1 MEEESMER
9 RGFFADTAAR
19 HVRFALL
26 LFCAL
31 CLLGP
36 ARQAGARPLPA
47 RDSEAVLLA
56 RQGQPL
62 YWYPREIDDIV
73 FLINRSLCRE
83 EITDWQ
89 DLYHSRAV
97 LGIEDND
104 ADWKSG
110 ILALTLALRG
120 SCHEKDVLS
129 LLTEL
134 WRDGRLVIHYQGR
147 EYSRDRSAVAPA
159 PFPVEILFRS
169 EAERRRQL
177 QDRNHLAL
185 VTPRT
190 HPLRVTRGLLSDR
203 PLIGANAQP
212 PRPDLEDSETF
223 EATHMALPSLL
234 RRHVAHYRVWA
245 RNGRT
250 SLTAAYLVTFAAIFL
265 VFGFLRHHIQR
276 RNVLLAAC
284 LAEGSVLLLALVRF
298 FKLYTDENSTLNRF
312 LWYAFY
318 PSYFLIALSLLL
330 AVYYMTRR
338 HGDFRVPSWWKALAV
353 LDGAACLV
361 VLTND
366 LTEFFAAFPLGF
378 THSSDIYEITL
389 AGSFLK
395 CFLAAQFCAA
405 VFFLVRNGCAMLRC
419 PRKRPDGTGEE
430 TEAGTARAVLL
441 GKYALPAL
449 ILCLELAYHFCYGMN
464 LASARYWDTCLVLIW
479 GCLAFAAISDYLYL
493 LPVNRGYERAFDCST
508 VSMAICD
515 STGNT
520 VYGILPRSQPPES
533 GLVLHRLPL
542 DKGSFWWQE
551 DLSEIRRLRHS
562 LDLSNRTLSRYV
574 RLLRR
579 RREIRSR
586 YLTLQQ
592 QNRLFA
598 ELAAVC
604 ESKSHAVRVLT
615 GQLERQDLDRPGQK
629 RVMRLVSC
637 LIVYLKKRCVLLL
650 SSKGQ
655 GTIKPLEFM
664 MALRESCDYFTAAG
678 LQSACTY
685 RLDRSLLAAGD
696 ALTLYDL
703 AEFLLES
710 CSRRS
715 GETVLLSLV
724 ETGGALRL
732 VCLASPGLAEILAAA
747 GHVLARRKDWVSCQ
761 TELDKDDDSV
771 TLYITLQPGEEGG
784 TAS

>member
-1 MEEESMER
+1 MER
-9 RGFFADTAAR
+9 RGFFADVAAR
-19 HVRFALL
+19 YIRLALL

-31 CLLGP
+31 CLLCP
-36 ARQAGARPLPA
+36 ARPAGAGPLPA
-47 RDSEAVLLA
+47 RDSEAVLLV

-73 FLINRSLCRE
+73 FLVNRGLCQE
-83 EITDWQ
+83 EISDWQ
-89 DLYHSRAV
+89 DLYRSRAV
-97 LGIEDND
+97 IGIEDGD

-120 SCHEKDVLS
+120 SCREQDVLS

-134 WRDGRLVIHYQGR
+134 WQDGRLVVHYRGR
-147 EYSRDRSAVAPA
+147 EYSRDHSAVAPA

-177 QDRNHLAL
+177 QDRNHLVL

-190 HPLRVTRGLLSDR
+190 HPLHVTRGLLSDR
-203 PLIGANAQP
+203 PLAGGNARP
-212 PRPDLEDSETF
+212 PQTDLEDPETF
-223 EATHMALPSLL
+223 EATCLALPALL
-234 RRHVAHYRVWA
+234 RRHVARYRVWA

-250 SLTAAYLVTFAAIFL
+250 SLIAAYLVTFAAIFL
-265 VFGFLRHHIQR
+265 VFGFLQHHTQR
-276 RNVLLAAC
+276 RNVLLAAR
-284 LAEGSVLLLALVRF
+284 LAEGSLVLLALVRF
-298 FKLYTDENSTLNRF
+298 FKLYTDETSPLNRF

-318 PSYFLIALSLLL
+318 PPYFLIALSLLL
-330 AVYYMTRR
+330 SIYYMTRR
-338 HGDFRVPSWWKALAV
+338 HGDFRVPSWWKGLAA

-361 VLTND
+361 ILTND
-366 LTEFFAAFPLGF
+366 LTEAFAAFPLGPALG
-378 THSSDIYEITL
+378 SNVYEITL
-389 AGSFLK
+389 AGSLIK

-405 VFFLVRNGCAMLRC
+405 FLLLVRNSCAMVRH
-419 PRKRPDGTGEE
+419 PRKRPDETGERAD
-430 TEAGTARAVLL
+430 AGTVLQW
-441 GKYALPAL
+441 KYALPAL
-449 ILCLELAYHFCYGMN
+449 ILSLELAYHFCYGMN
-464 LASARYWDTCLVLIW
+464 LASARHWDTCLVLIW
-479 GCLAFAAISDYLYL
+479 GCLAFAAVSDYLYL

-515 STGNT
+515 AAGHT
-520 VYGILPRSQPPES
+520 VYGILPRPHPPES

-542 DKGSFWWQE
+542 DRGSFWWQE

-598 ELAAVC
+598 ELAAIC

-615 GQLERQDLDRPGQK
+615 GQLERRDLDRTGQK
-629 RVMRLVSC
+629 RIMRLVSC

-655 GTIKPLEFM
+655 GTVKSLEFM
-664 MALRESCDYFTAAG
+664 MALRESCDSFTAAG

-685 RLDRSLLAAGD
+685 RLDRPLLAAGD
-696 ALTLYDL
+696 ALVLYDL

-710 CSRRS
+710 CSRLP

-732 VCLASPGLAEILAAA
+732 VCLASPGLAGILAAA
-747 GHVLARRKDWVSCQ
+747 GRTIARRKEWASCR
-761 TELDKDDDSV
+761 TEFDEDDDSATLYV
-771 TLYITLQPGEEGG
+771 TLKPEEERRP
-784 TAS
+784 AP

>member
-1 MEEESMER
+1 MER
-9 RGFFADTAAR
+9 RGFFADVAAR
-19 HVRFALL
+19 YIRLALL

-31 CLLGP
+31 CLLCP
-36 ARQAGARPLPA
+36 ARPAGAGPLPA
-47 RDSEAVLLA
+47 RDSEAVLLV

-73 FLINRSLCRE
+73 FLVNRGLCQE
-83 EITDWQ
+83 EISDWQ
-89 DLYHSRAV
+89 DLYRSRAV
-97 LGIEDND
+97 IGIEDGD

-120 SCHEKDVLS
+120 SCREQDVLS

-134 WRDGRLVIHYQGR
+134 WQDGRLVVHYRGR
-147 EYSRDRSAVAPA
+147 EYSRDHSAVAPA

-177 QDRNHLAL
+177 QDRNHLVL

-190 HPLRVTRGLLSDR
+190 HPLHVTRGLLSDR
-203 PLIGANAQP
+203 PLAGGNARP
-212 PRPDLEDSETF
+212 PQTDLEDPETF
-223 EATHMALPSLL
+223 EATCLALPALL
-234 RRHVAHYRVWA
+234 RRHVARYRVWA

-250 SLTAAYLVTFAAIFL
+250 SLIAAYLVTFAAIFL
-265 VFGFLRHHIQR
+265 VFGFLQHHTQR
-276 RNVLLAAC
+276 RNVLLAAR
-284 LAEGSVLLLALVRF
+284 LAEGSLVLLALVRF
-298 FKLYTDENSTLNRF
+298 FKLYTDETSPLNRF

-318 PSYFLIALSLLL
+318 PPYFLIALSLLL
-330 AVYYMTRR
+330 AIYYMTRQ
-338 HGDFRVPSWWKALAV
+338 HGDFRVPSWWKGLAA
-353 LDGAACLV
+353 LDGAVCLV
-361 VLTND
+361 ILTND
-366 LTEFFAAFPLGF
+366 LTEAFAAFPLGP
-378 THSSDIYEITL
+378 TLGSNVYEITL
-389 AGSFLK
+389 EGSLIK

-405 VFFLVRNGCAMLRC
+405 FLLLVRNSCAMVRH
-419 PRKRPDGTGEE
+419 PRKRPDGTGERAD
-430 TEAGTARAVLL
+430 AGAVLQW
-441 GKYALPAL
+441 KYALPAL
-449 ILCLELAYHFCYGMN
+449 ILSLELAYHFCYGMN
-464 LASARYWDTCLVLIW
+464 LASARHWDTCLVLIW
-479 GCLAFAAISDYLYL
+479 GCLAFAAVSDYLYL
-493 LPVNRGYERAFDCST
+493 LPVNRGYERAFDCAT

-515 STGNT
+515 AAGHT
-520 VYGILPRSQPPES
+520 VYGILPRPHPPES

-542 DKGSFWWQE
+542 DRGSFWWQE

-598 ELAAVC
+598 ELAAIC

-615 GQLERQDLDRPGQK
+615 GQLERRDLDRTGQK
-629 RVMRLVSC
+629 RIMRLVSC

-655 GTIKPLEFM
+655 GTVKPLEFM
-664 MALRESCDYFTAAG
+664 MALRESCDSFTAAG

-685 RLDRSLLAAGD
+685 RLDRPLLAAGD
-696 ALTLYDL
+696 ALVLYDL

-710 CSRRS
+710 CSRLP

-732 VCLASPGLAEILAAA
+732 VCLASPGLAGILAAA
-747 GHVLARRKDWVSCQ
+747 GRTIARRKEWASCR
-761 TELDKDDDSV
+761 TEFDEDDSATLYV
-771 TLYITLQPGEEGG
+771 TLKPEEERRP
-784 TAS
+784 AP